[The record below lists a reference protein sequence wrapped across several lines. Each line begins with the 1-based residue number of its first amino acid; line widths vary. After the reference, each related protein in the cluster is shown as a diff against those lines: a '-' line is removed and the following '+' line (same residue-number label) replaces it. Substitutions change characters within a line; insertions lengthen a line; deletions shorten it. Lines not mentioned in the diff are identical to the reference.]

1 MIWILLIL
9 AIAIIA
15 LYGTPWAEHMTNAD
29 VKAKVATYQKQPET
43 EMAPPKST
51 HKKADDKEAIRGPG
65 VPPVADGPSGHK
77 KPGKV
82 EPSSGVYP
90 DIYGPEK
97 SLVPGGHDAS
107 GIIPSDIPTPPT
119 FSAVMPNTPDVP
131 RPFLNDFS
139 KILNE
144 SPV

>member
-1 MIWILLIL
+1 MIWVLLIL
-9 AIAIIA
+9 AIAVIA

-29 VKAKVATYQKQPET
+29 VKAKTTTFQKQPET

-65 VPPVADGPSGHK
+65 VPAVADHEPKGAK
-77 KPGKV
+77 KPSKV

-97 SLVPGGHDAS
+97 PLTPGGKDATS
-107 GIIPSDIPTPPT
+107 PSDIPTPPS
-119 FSAVMPNTPDVP
+119 FSAIMPNTPDVP
-131 RPFLNDFS
+131 RPFLNDFA

>member
-1 MIWILLIL
+1 
-9 AIAIIA
+9 
-15 LYGTPWAEHMTNAD
+15 MTNAD
-29 VKAKVATYQKQPET
+29 VKAKISTYQKEPET
-43 EMAPPKST
+43 EMTPPKST
-51 HKKADDKEAIRGPG
+51 HKKSDDKTAIRGPG
-65 VPPVADGPSGHK
+65 VPPVADDKEPKGAK
-77 KPGKV
+77 KPSKV

-90 DIYGPEK
+90 DIYGPEQ
-97 SLVPGGHDAS
+97 SLVPGGKDNQ
-107 GIIPSDIPTPPT
+107 PSDIPTPPS